1 MYASLMTG
9 AIGIK
14 GFGLEESIAL
24 AADTGFAGVWFD
36 IREAKRLADEHGV
49 DHVRE
54 LFASRGVRP
63 GGWGAPVRWQ
73 DDAQRDEDLAALPA
87 LAELGVALGNPYTT
101 TGIMPGHDERTYD
114 EQYAWILERLRPFA
128 EALKASGVRLGIEFI
143 APKTLRNRFTHEF
156 IYSMPD
162 MLKLGRDVGTGNV
175 GVLFDVWHHYTAHGT
190 VSDLDNVTVDDIVV
204 VHVND
209 APEGIEID
217 EQIDSA
223 RLLPM
228 ESGVIDAP
236 AMVRKLDAMGFNGP
250 VIAEPFNARL
260 NAIAADDPVAA
271 ASETAASIKKL
282 FEAAGVQRA

>member
-24 AADTGFAGVWFD
+24 AADTGFAGVWYD
-36 IREAKRLADEHGV
+36 IREAKRLADEQGV

-87 LAELGVALGNPYTT
+87 LAELGVALGNPFTT

-143 APKTLRNRFTHEF
+143 APKTLRNRFKHEF

-190 VSDLDNVTVDDIVV
+190 VSDLDNVTVEDIVV

-217 EQIDSA
+217 EQQDLS
-223 RLLPM
+223 RTLPM
-228 ESGVIDAP
+228 ETGVIDAP
-236 AMVRKLDAMGFNGP
+236 AMLRKLDAMGFDGP
-250 VIAEPFNARL
+250 VIAEPFSARI

-271 ASETAASIKKL
+271 ATETATSIRKL
-282 FEAAGVQRA
+282 FDAAGVQRA

>member
-24 AADTGFAGVWFD
+24 AADTGFAGVWYD
-36 IREAKRLADEHGV
+36 IREAKRLADEQGV

-87 LAELGVALGNPYTT
+87 LAELGVALGNPFTT
-101 TGIMPGHDERTYD
+101 TGIMPGHDERTYN
-114 EQYAWILERLRPFA
+114 EQYGWILERLRPFA

-143 APKTLRNRFTHEF
+143 APKTLRNRFKHEF
-156 IYSMPD
+156 IYCMPD

-190 VSDLDNVTVDDIVV
+190 VFDLDNVSVEDIVV

-217 EQIDSA
+217 EQQDLS
-223 RLLPM
+223 RTLPM
-228 ESGVIDAP
+228 ETGVIDAP
-236 AMVRKLDAMGFNGP
+236 AMLRRLDAMGFDGP
-250 VIAEPFNARL
+250 VIAEPFSARI

-271 ASETAASIKKL
+271 ATETATSIRKL
-282 FEAAGVQRA
+282 FDAAGVQRA